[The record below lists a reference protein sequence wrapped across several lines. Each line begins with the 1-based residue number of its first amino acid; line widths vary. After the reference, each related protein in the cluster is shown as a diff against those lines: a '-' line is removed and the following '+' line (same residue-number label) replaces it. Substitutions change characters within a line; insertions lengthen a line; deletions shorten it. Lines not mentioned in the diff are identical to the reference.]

1 MDEDIRYQ
9 RLPQSFSVRELGS
22 SEARRLWGIKHTRK
36 PVDLMVAKA
45 KSSSTPLQPQVE
57 LRITEDGCEII
68 GNKFKKVFP
77 IHTVSYGVQVCI
89 AYLKP
94 IIKYKL

>member
-22 SEARRLWGIKHTRK
+22 SEARGLWGIKHTRK
-36 PVDLMVAKA
+36 PVDLMVANA
-45 KSSSTPLQPQVE
+45 KSSSTPLSPQVE

-68 GNKFKKVFP
+68 SNKHKKTYPV
-77 IHTVSYGVQVCI
+77 HTVSYGVQVSN
-89 AYLKP
+89 L
-94 IIKYKL
+94 